1 MGSWRSSTRQAAA
14 RSPRRRAGREVAV
27 VALAWLAGSIPF
39 SFVAA
44 RLATGADLRTV
55 GSGTVSGTGL
65 YEVAGFGPL
74 VVAGLCDVAKG
85 AVGPLLASGQ
95 SELASFAT
103 AAALVGHNW
112 SPWIGGA
119 GGRGISPALGATLV
133 QAPEAALW
141 LLAGLAGGRVAR
153 MTGLGSSLAIATLP
167 VPLRRRGRRGTVL
180 AVALAVPMFAKRLA
194 GNGPP
199 RRRDLHTYLTRLA
212 FDHDPG

>member
-1 MGSWRSSTRQAAA
+1 M
-14 RSPRRRAGREVAV
+14 
-27 VALAWLAGSIPF
+27 LAWLAGSIPF
-39 SFVAA
+39 SYLAA
-44 RLATGADLRTV
+44 RAASGVDLRTV

-85 AVGPLLASGQ
+85 ALGPLLAAGRSD
-95 SELASFAT
+95 LASLAT

-112 SPWIGGA
+112 SPWLGGA

-133 QAPEAALW
+133 QAPEATLW

-167 VPLRRRGRRGTVL
+167 LPLRRRGRPGGTL
-180 AVALAVPMFAKRLA
+180 AAALMVPMVSKRLA
-194 GNGPP
+194 GNGPA
-199 RRRDLHTYLTRLA
+199 RRRDARTYLTRLA
-212 FDHDPG
+212 FDHDPL